1 MSGGGFTSWDAA
13 YDVGGG
19 DDAQARG
26 QPDVRSGVA
35 AALTPELG
43 LPRDED
49 EDRRQEHVR
58 DGRED
63 SAAYGHDDLEP
74 CAGA

>member
-1 MSGGGFTSWDAA
+1 MVRMVRMVRSLADRTF
-13 YDVGGG
+13 
-19 DDAQARG
+19 QLCRG

-49 EDRRQEHVR
+49 EDRRQEHIR

-63 SAAYGHDDLEP
+63 GAAYGHDDLEP